1 MYNHSS
7 LCSVP
12 SHCDGKTTSSCFQIL
27 PREAVENPSFSARPE
42 HSLDSFHS
50 FRNWQGPVL
59 INIFNGLS
67 SYIHFLI
74 CQASSQFNVSFL
86 AESTEHMIRA
96 SILEDMFPRV
106 EKDALLIHSQL
117 LGHSQLVDACS
128 PYWNIMT
135 TPCLGFRPSIPHL
148 SGIGGADG
156 IQLCFSQVP
165 TCLRPQNS
173 MTEVIPL
180 TEEHLGPMTGWWRQ
194 TKPSSPTSIWEQL
207 WKPSQFKSPLITHWS
222 LSFNRST
229 VQLIPTYPLHSLLL
243 DLSWEVCQVP
253 PALYSMLHLGDYC
266 QGSFD

>member
-1 MYNHSS
+1 M
-7 LCSVP
+7 V
-12 SHCDGKTTSSCFQIL
+12 
-27 PREAVENPSFSARPE
+27 
-42 HSLDSFHS
+42 
-50 FRNWQGPVL
+50 
-59 INIFNGLS
+59 
-67 SYIHFLI
+67 
-74 CQASSQFNVSFL
+74 
-86 AESTEHMIRA
+86 RA
-96 SILEDMFPRV
+96 SVLEDMFPRV

-135 TPCLGFRPSIPHL
+135 TPCLGFRPSTPHL

-180 TEEHLGPMTGWWRQ
+180 IEEHLGPMTGWWRQ

-222 LSFNRST
+222 LSFDRST

-243 DLSWEVCQVP
+243 DMSWEVFQVPP